1 MIKQLL
7 VIDYT
12 LETQQRGAPEAS
24 ISSRDWLFHV
34 ALSPRSVLVQGL
46 TSESRLP
53 QLVDQLR
60 ALLTA
65 LVGHLPQDFYSP
77 KPKGFRKPAL
87 DRRMSFKLSWQIG
100 TPSPPTAPP
109 SAQRKQHFF

>member
-65 LVGHLPQDFYSP
+65 LVGHLPQDFSP
-77 KPKGFRKPAL
+77 KPKGFRKP
-87 DRRMSFKLSWQIG
+87 
-100 TPSPPTAPP
+100 PSP
-109 SAQRKQHFF
+109 